1 MTVSSAWPEIR
12 LPSRRTELPQK
23 PSEKIHLRY
32 VRLPD
37 QVMDLCDVLIY
48 RSGRTIVGKSRIMST
63 HKVIFDGE
71 VVLAPGFQ
79 IVYFELM
86 EKWYTVGKIR
96 DLQGRHTGYYCDIV
110 TPPRLLKDGGIE
122 LTDLFLD
129 LWVSRDLRY
138 KILDED
144 ELENAFQKRWISRRL
159 YDKAKEQLKEL
170 IDAVKR
176 GSFPPYQ
183 VKYLERKL
191 SL

>member
-1 MTVSSAWPEIR
+1 LRGTGSLQKSS
-12 LPSRRTELPQK
+12 K
-23 PSEKIHLRY
+23 KIHLRY

-37 QVMDLCDVLIY
+37 HVMDLYDVSIY
-48 RSGRTIVGKSRIMST
+48 RSKRTIVSRSQVT
-63 HKVIFDGE
+63 SAHSVVFDGK

-86 EKWYTVGKIR
+86 GKWFTVGKIR
-96 DLQGRHTGYYCDIV
+96 DLNGRHTGYYCDIV
-110 TPPRLLKDGGIE
+110 TPPRLLKDDGIE

-138 KILDED
+138 KALDED
-144 ELENAFQKRWISRRL
+144 ELENAFRKRWISRRL

-170 IDAVKR
+170 IDAVER

>member
-12 LPSRRTELPQK
+12 LPSRRTELVEK
-23 PSEKIHLRY
+23 SSEKIHLRY

-48 RSGRTIVGKSRIMST
+48 RSERAIVGSSQITST
-63 HKVIFDGE
+63 YKVIFDGE

-86 EKWYTVGKIR
+86 GKWFTVGKIR
-96 DLQGRHTGYYCDIV
+96 DLNERHTGYYCDIV

-144 ELENAFQKRWISRRL
+144 ELENAFHKRWISRRL
-159 YDKAKEQLKEL
+159 YDKAKEQLKAL
-170 IDAVKR
+170 IDAVER